1 MVDGREFLPPFM
13 VAQNESTFRDH
24 QHGSNNHCLQQHSLQ
39 TFNSMDMDGILS
51 IKLKHMIAGMFFSK
65 SISFPPAGNK
75 HPSSRKQT
83 SLQLNPLCDQS
94 MASFHKLYW
103 ALDHV

>member
-13 VAQNESTFRDH
+13 VAQNESAFRDH

-51 IKLKHMIAGMFFSK
+51 IELEHMIAGMFFSK
-65 SISFPPAGNK
+65 AISFPPAGNK
-75 HPSSRKQT
+75 HPSSST
-83 SLQLNPLCDQS
+83 LFVINPWLLSINCTG
-94 MASFHKLYW
+94 L
-103 ALDHV
+103 

>member
-51 IKLKHMIAGMFFSK
+51 IKLKHMIAGMLFFSK
-65 SISFPPAGNK
+65 AISSPPAGNK
-75 HPSSRKQT
+75 HPSSST
-83 SLQLNPLCDQS
+83 LFVINPWLLSTNWTGVYTMYD
-94 MASFHKLYW
+94 Y
-103 ALDHV
+103 